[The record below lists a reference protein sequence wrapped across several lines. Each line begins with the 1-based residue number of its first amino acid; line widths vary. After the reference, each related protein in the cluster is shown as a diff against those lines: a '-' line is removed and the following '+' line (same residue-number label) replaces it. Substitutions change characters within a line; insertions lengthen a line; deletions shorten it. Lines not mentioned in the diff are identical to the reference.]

1 MAYSKLN
8 GGYKVITPWSVHNAY
23 ACPYAPLPFV
33 TRKDFMNPKCRRL
46 EKKINH
52 SYHRGISIF
61 SLFHCP
67 VRN

>member
-46 EKKINH
+46 EKKN
-52 SYHRGISIF
+52 
-61 SLFHCP
+61 
-67 VRN
+67 